1 MFRSP
6 VSNGH
11 NKTAGFSRLSLWR
24 KRKSPRPQ
32 EAKGP
37 SSVYYEAASNRHDG
51 KSRIYGFETPYVSCS
66 IRHFPPTTF
75 YSMTLF
81 IISARSSTKNRLKS
95 LCKIS
100 FRRIFSISISLNK
113 TTTTTTTVPRKSNSR
128 RSVPR
133 ESPLS
138 TFPFTVKIAAMGSRN
153 RSPRCR
159 NPTPRIYIA
168 SRFFPTYYTRSTI

>member
-1 MFRSP
+1 MAKTEVSAAPGGERPLECLLRGSFEPTRWKKSYLRFRNSVRFVLHP
-6 VSNGH
+6 PFSSNYLLLDD
-11 NKTAGFSRLSLWR
+11 F
-24 KRKSPRPQ
+24 
-32 EAKGP
+32 
-37 SSVYYEAASNRHDG
+37 
-51 KSRIYGFETPYVSCS
+51 IYHL
-66 IRHFPPTTF
+66 RQ
-75 YSMTLF
+75 LF
-81 IISARSSTKNRLKS
+81 DKKYGRLKS

-113 TTTTTTTVPRKSNSR
+113 TTTTTTTIPRKSNSR